1 MATFTAILTPDFAG
15 SNIRDTYSV
24 NIPRREPLSLFD
36 AKAAYVDLPF
46 AGALAVR
53 QPVEP
58 LSIGRKGV
66 LVGCFLDLDL
76 GNKII
81 VFPSAIDAGNVVET
95 RFYAVS
101 LWNTYAV
108 VKECYAITLT
118 DGEGILVNGNAPPYF
133 LGAYK
138 DISYEIEVTANG
150 PPIIAAFVYWMFDNG
165 DAYGLLT
172 VSGSRTVV
180 FPYLPMYG
188 FKEALEWKTDIMES
202 FSGLESREAV
212 RALPRQS
219 FEWDIMM
226 PDNSFNAFLRA
237 WHVRAFALPMWH
249 ERRILK
255 QDINIGD
262 TVIYTDTA
270 YSTFERDGAVIVWA
284 DALNYEVYQIEDF
297 AGDIITVSKEA
308 LKALKAGSLVM
319 PLKYGMSDQR
329 YQQRQWGAMFK
340 PTQLSFGWQMVDAP
354 EITAARQP
362 LQYLGYDVLQMP
374 LSMDTAGFDESFT
387 APQLITDFEYGP
399 VEYDSRFA
407 YNKAGF
413 SKVRFVLQG
422 RANIWAFKQWLFYL
436 CGRYNSFWVPSYRQ
450 EIELADNFNADTVN
464 LQIKN
469 IGYARYLKDLPI
481 CKYLYFETKGGKRLI
496 RRIVN
501 ATAYTDNIEILVIDS
516 SLGFAGRPEA
526 FKYIAY
532 LQLMRLSGDRVEFN
546 WHNPDLAE
554 VELTFEEIAVNG

>member
-1 MATFTAILTPDFAG
+1 MATFTAILTPDFTG
-15 SNIRDTYSV
+15 SDIRGTYSA

-36 AKAAYVDLPF
+36 PIAVYADLPF
-46 AGALAVR
+46 AGALSAR

-58 LSIGRKGV
+58 LSVERKGV
-66 LVGCFLDLDL
+66 LIGCFLDLDL

-81 VFPSAIDAGNVVET
+81 VLPSAINAGNVVET
-95 RFYAVS
+95 RYYTVS
-101 LWNTYAV
+101 LWNTYADA
-108 VKECYAITLT
+108 KECYAITLT
-118 DGEGILVNGNAPPYF
+118 DGEGILVNGSAPPYF

-138 DISYEIEVTANG
+138 DTSYEIEITANG
-150 PPIIAAFVYWMFDNG
+150 PPVIAAFIYWMFDNG

-172 VSGSRTVV
+172 VSGGRTVV

-188 FKEALEWKTDIMES
+188 FREALEWKTDIMES

-219 FEWDIMM
+219 FEWDVMM
-226 PDNSFNAFLRA
+226 PDNFFNAFLRA

-255 QDINIGD
+255 QNINIGD
-262 TVIYTDTA
+262 TVIYADTA
-270 YSTFERDGAVIVWA
+270 YGTFERNAAVIVWS
-284 DALNYEVYQIEDF
+284 DASSYEVYQIEDF
-297 AGDIITVSKEA
+297 AGDIITVTKEA
-308 LKALKAGSLVM
+308 AKTLKAGSLVM
-319 PLKYGMSDQR
+319 PLKYGMSDPR
-329 YQQRQWGAMFK
+329 YQQRQWGATFK
-340 PTQLSFGWQMVDAP
+340 PTQLGFGWQMVDVS
-354 EITAARQP
+354 EIEAVRQP
-362 LQYLGYDVLQMP
+362 LQYLGYDVLQIP
-374 LSMDTAGFDESFT
+374 PGMDAAGFDENFT

-399 VEYDSRFA
+399 VEYDYRFA

-436 CGRYNSFWVPSYRQ
+436 SGRYNYFWVPSYRQ
-450 EIELADNFNADTVN
+450 EITLADNFNADTVN

-469 IGYARYLKDLPI
+469 IGYARYLKDLPL

-501 ATAYTDNIEILVIDS
+501 ATSYTDDIEILVIDS
-516 SLGFAGRPEA
+516 GLGFTGRPDA

-546 WHNPDLAE
+546 WYDPDLAE
-554 VELTFEEIAVNG
+554 VELAFEEIALNG